1 MRCPKCGSRD
11 DKVID
16 SRQSRDSSSIRRRRE
31 CLKCKYRFTTYEEIE
46 RSDLRVVKRD
56 RTHEP
61 FDRRKLATSIAKAF
75 EKRSASLLTLE
86 EMVDEIVHELETS
99 GREVPSS
106 AIGAKV
112 LEKLRR
118 IDEVAYL
125 RYASVHQRFEDVDQF
140 VDAIHTLGRRIKP
153 NALQRE
159 LFPPAPPPISISL
172 FEIAEQAGTGYE
184 LAFFDLL
191 ERRINALIQTGMD
204 NLQLCSLQPCVKHLR
219 GVKVWTRACDAL
231 REEIVCFVREKIAS
245 ITGVKCLDCSVR

>member
-61 FDRRKLATSIAKAF
+61 FDRRKLAASIAKAF
-75 EKRSASLLTLE
+75 EKRSTSLLTLE
-86 EMVDEIVHELETS
+86 DTVDEIVQ
-99 GREVPSS
+99 
-106 AIGAKV
+106 V
-112 LEKLRR
+112 LEKLRA

-125 RYASVHQRFEDVDQF
+125 RYASVYQQFQDVDQF

-153 NALQRE
+153 NTLQRE
-159 LFPPAPPPISISL
+159 LFPPETTKENANV
-172 FEIAEQAGTGYE
+172 AGRSR
-184 LAFFDLL
+184 
-191 ERRINALIQTGMD
+191 ERAIKN
-204 NLQLCSLQPCVKHLR
+204 
-219 GVKVWTRACDAL
+219 
-231 REEIVCFVREKIAS
+231 
-245 ITGVKCLDCSVR
+245 